1 MQLAANINNIILKES
16 LLLYNVL
23 YTFSYTIFIME
34 SKSMELALLAILITL
49 AWFWLDSMS
58 KRERAILL
66 GRELAA
72 RFNLQLLDE
81 TVACNKLW
89 LARNS
94 RGKVLFL
101 RTYEFDVSASRVDR
115 LPCQLTLLG
124 DQLGSWHIPPY
135 EQPD

>member
-1 MQLAANINNIILKES
+1 MQPATNINNIILKES

-23 YTFSYTIFIME
+23 YTFSYTIFIIE

-101 RTYEFDVSASRVDR
+101 RTYEFDVSASSVDR

-124 DQLGSWHIPPY
+124 DQLSTWHIPPY
-135 EQPD
+135 EQPA